1 MGSSLVQSQTD
12 PCRLFAKRD
21 LQNPILLCV
30 KHESGM
36 LDFPE
41 HTFNSERFP
50 FDICTKLILTTA
62 PIEFHRR
69 LHCPN
74 LSGIVSQLV
83 EAYNFSPL
91 CIFTCVLHS
100 VSNIVSQLVEAF
112 LHYAFSHVI
121 PPPPLTQWPMH
132 SSSYLLVAFCSKSSQ
147 SLSSNLLKI
156 DDRGRC

>member
-100 VSNIVSQLVEAF
+100 VSNIVYFHMCLCHSVSNIVSQLVEAF

-132 SSSYLLVAFCSKSSQ
+132 SSSYLLVPVCSK
-147 SLSSNLLKI
+147 
-156 DDRGRC
+156 C